1 MAVYGS
7 VARANVPARSART
20 VTQAKKAA
28 KNRVKDPA
36 DEDGPGKDPK
46 KDPAGDPADDPVNE
60 RLRFFM
66 EKTPKCQIQVFEDLI
81 NK

>member
-1 MAVYGS
+1 M
-7 VARANVPARSART
+7 PARSTRT
-20 VTQAKKAA
+20 VTHAQNTE
-28 KNRVKDPA
+28 KNRENDPVEEDDPA
-36 DEDGPGKDPK
+36 NDPK